1 MKIFMELKDGELSV
15 FNQSGRGIPAV
26 LTEEEKRFVNIALK
40 NILNNDAYKNRLSID
55 RRSQNYVTVSLDEN
69 YDFFRFKIGIKS
81 KWFSIWPAP
90 QDKKDDRFNV
100 VQKKNI
106 VHWKVPIRRI
116 EDTNSYID
124 LIDRSAKYAD
134 LQTKK

>member
-1 MKIFMELKDGELSV
+1 MKIFMEIKDGELSV
-15 FNQSGRGIPAV
+15 FNQSGRGISAA
-26 LTEEEKRFVNIALK
+26 LTEEEKCFINIALK

-106 VHWKVPIRRI
+106 VHWKVPISRI

>member
-55 RRSQNYVTVSLDEN
+55 R
-69 YDFFRFKIGIKS
+69 
-81 KWFSIWPAP
+81 
-90 QDKKDDRFNV
+90 
-100 VQKKNI
+100 
-106 VHWKVPIRRI
+106 
-116 EDTNSYID
+116 
-124 LIDRSAKYAD
+124 
-134 LQTKK
+134 